1 MKKYKYILAILL
13 SCCFCIASSA
23 QSSYKG
29 VTIDRGPAPSKVSV
43 VIVSNSNPYPCKFD
57 FQYKIGSK
65 ESSWHGYGYDFNNYE
80 TTEIGAHET
89 IELDLGEKIYALKI
103 TYVDIEKPTFWDYF
117 DAAATGWV
125 EGKANSQQQQQ
136 NQ

>member
-43 VIVSNSNPYPCKFD
+43 VIVINGNPYPCKFN
-57 FQYKIGSK
+57 FEYKIESK
-65 ESSWHGYGYDFNNYE
+65 ESHWRNYATDFNDYQE
-80 TTEIGAHET
+80 TEIGAHES
-89 IELDLGEKIYALKI
+89 IELDLGEKIYGLKL

-125 EGKANSQQQQQ
+125 EGKANSQQQQ